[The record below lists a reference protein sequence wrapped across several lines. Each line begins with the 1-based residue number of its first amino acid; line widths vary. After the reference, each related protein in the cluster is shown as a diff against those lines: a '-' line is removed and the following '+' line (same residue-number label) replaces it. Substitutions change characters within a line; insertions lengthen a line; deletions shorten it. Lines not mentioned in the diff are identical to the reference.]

1 MAYFI
6 FKLHCG
12 QCTNYC
18 LSVLDFPTAFCKK
31 PEKKSIAVVLAGV
44 AVISII
50 LNVMSLSDFYRM
62 ILETVLIAVCARCF
76 QETDIRMSLF
86 VGIFYEIA
94 VTFWQFLLQRGSAS
108 YSIPRPFLTIKQG
121 MGKLRSGVSIC
132 C

>member
-1 MAYFI
+1 MTDWLILFSNFI
-6 FKLHCG
+6 AG
-12 QCTNYC
+12 SVRTIVC
-18 LSVLDFPTAFCKK
+18 LFLIFRLLSAKK

-86 VGIFYEIA
+86 CRN
-94 VTFWQFLLQRGSAS
+94 FL
-108 YSIPRPFLTIKQG
+108 
-121 MGKLRSGVSIC
+121 
-132 C
+132 